1 MDCHSIMKFLR
12 LVPSLALFQA
22 LLACTPIAPSIH
34 KSVLRSGDSQRVLPQ
49 PSPSGQAPQVSQ
61 RLSSENK
68 ESQLEIRWIRDDEQ
82 LSEEL
87 DSDRIFELKKLGI
100 DEIARLRKEG
110 FIRLSPF
117 EEAHEESGTHSSLA
131 IRIILRVQMSEE
143 RLQEKVAAESWR
155 FGWEDDS
162 RRVLAISHSDPKADS
177 KGQVAEALVSVHV
190 VTEKK
195 SK

>member
-1 MDCHSIMKFLR
+1 MKFLR
-12 LVPSLALFQA
+12 LVPSLAL
-22 LLACTPIAPSIH
+22 LITPVACTPIAPSVH

-49 PSPSGQAPQVSQ
+49 PSPSSQAPQVAQ

-68 ESQLEIRWIRDDEQ
+68 ESQLEIRWVRDDEQ
-82 LSEEL
+82 LSDEL
-87 DSDRIFELKKLGI
+87 DSDRVFEIKKLGI

-117 EEAHEESGTHSSLA
+117 EAAGEESGSHSALP

-143 RLQEKVAAESWR
+143 RLQEKVAAESWK
-155 FGWEDDS
+155 FGWEDDT
-162 RRVLAISHSDPKADS
+162 RKVLAISHSDPKAES
-177 KGQVAEALVSVHV
+177 KGLVAEALVSVHV